1 MDYHIVELLS
11 NASDKIYPDNTLS
24 CFTVFLPE
32 QLNFEG
38 EWEVALLEILHPS
51 AYNNIS
57 EGKFWYVDSKS
68 DSRDET
74 QTNPD
79 TGLSI
84 KLDPIYIAPGLYMSL
99 AEILLAM
106 NDALGKIRPKEKVNI
121 KWSLDNVSS
130 KVKIILPSENSQL
143 IVASQDLASILGF
156 KSNFWLYTKGPH
168 ISQYPI
174 DILRIHSV
182 MVYTDIV
189 EYSIIGDTKAPI
201 LRTFPFNQKVQH
213 GNISVT
219 KFMSY
224 TSFQNLHFRKL
235 LKNSFQTIKIEL
247 RSQTGELIP
256 FVDRGLTSLVLL
268 FRKKQSLSVNH
279 P

>member
-1 MDYHIVELLS
+1 MLLIK
-11 NASDKIYPDNTLS
+11 NYPDKILS

-32 QLNFEG
+32 QFNFEG
-38 EWEVALLEILHPS
+38 EWEVALLDILHPS
-51 AYNNIS
+51 AYKNIS

-68 DSRDET
+68 GPKDEM
-74 QTNPD
+74 QTKPD

-99 AEILLAM
+99 AEILIEM
-106 NDALGKIRPKEKVNI
+106 NDALGKIRPKEKVNNT
-121 KWSLDNVSS
+121 WSLDNVSS
-130 KVKIILPSENSQL
+130 KVKITLPSENSQF
-143 IVASQDLASILGF
+143 IVASTDLASILGF

-201 LRTFPFNQKVQH
+201 LGIFPFNQKVQD
-213 GNISVT
+213 GNTFVS
-219 KFMSY
+219 KFMSH

-235 LKNSFQTIKIEL
+235 LKKLDSDNQNRTSITNWRVDSF
-247 RSQTGELIP
+247 R
-256 FVDRGLTSLVLL
+256 
-268 FRKKQSLSVNH
+268 
-279 P
+279 